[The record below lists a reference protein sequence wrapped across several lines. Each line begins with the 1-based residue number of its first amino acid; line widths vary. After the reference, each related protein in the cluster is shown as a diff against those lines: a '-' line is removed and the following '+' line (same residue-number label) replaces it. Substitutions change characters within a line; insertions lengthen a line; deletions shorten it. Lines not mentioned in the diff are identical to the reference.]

1 MDTRQGIQP
10 ADFHDH
16 ERIAPHSDKKPPPG
30 TKSSPSCD
38 TGEVVCGLNPVDDMD
53 REELREALRNRRNR
67 LSIAAAELAA
77 ERERLLAKGY
87 IGPLSAAIMRRGVL
101 HIETEVRWHDELDAQ
116 LSGEDAG
123 LPGPAPAGECGPAA
137 RQDEAFEFNRDIT
150 R

>member
-1 MDTRQGIQP
+1 
-10 ADFHDH
+10 
-16 ERIAPHSDKKPPPG
+16 
-30 TKSSPSCD
+30 
-38 TGEVVCGLNPVDDMD
+38 MD

-116 LSGEDAG
+116 LSEEDTRLSGEAG
-123 LPGPAPAGECGPAA
+123 AGRLAGTKRLEL
-137 RQDEAFEFNRDIT
+137 NRDIT